1 MFFVLVTAKSEKDID
16 HVSVAVEVI
25 QLILLFYVPFQ
36 IGIDIEEKK
45 RKTTKSI
52 LSLARRFFT
61 PSEAD
66 YLAEISD
73 SYAQEKEFFKLWT
86 LKVNKSLFGPLLY
99 IALSYATTALCYTFF
114 RTLRS
119 YGIFYY
125 KARTYQ
131 LPYHVV

>member
-1 MFFVLVTAKSEKDID
+1 MYVLCPCDSQKWERHD

-25 QLILLFYVPFQ
+25 QLILLYYTLFQ

-61 PSEAD
+61 PLEAD
-66 YLAEISD
+66 YLTDISD

-86 LKVNKSLFGPLLY
+86 LKVNESLFGPLLY
-99 IALSYATTALCYTFF
+99 GPFLCNLFIVLY
-114 RTLRS
+114 
-119 YGIFYY
+119 I
-125 KARTYQ
+125 
-131 LPYHVV
+131 P